1 MPDLSAPITPQEA
14 ERVWKSQA
22 RPSARG
28 VATAMTRAGRPIH
41 FTTVARWQRQGL
53 MTIARSNDPVAG
65 VQGVP
70 AAGSEDPFAELP
82 PPVTPLEAKRVWDE
96 QRRPS
101 SRSVAKALTRVG
113 RPVHFTT
120 VARWKKREW
129 QVEPR
134 LEHPFAAVMRKVDL
148 FVPMLTGDPTTKAV
162 DIMAGI
168 RARTA
173 ERQSMTEDQDCDPII
188 RQSYVTL
195 IILVR
200 LLQLK
205 LIALKPLEIA
215 EFGKTVS
222 QASLAATEAQVQL
235 QALQRAKN
243 APR

>member
-1 MPDLSAPITPQEA
+1 
-14 ERVWKSQA
+14 
-22 RPSARG
+22 
-28 VATAMTRAGRPIH
+28 VATAMTRAGRPVH

-53 MTIARSNDPVAG
+53 MTIARSSGP
-65 VQGVP
+65 
-70 AAGSEDPFAELP
+70 EDPFAELP
-82 PPVTPLEAKRVWDE
+82 SPVTPLEAKRVWDE

-101 SRSVAKALTRVG
+101 SRRVAKALTRVG

-120 VARWKKREW
+120 IARWKKREW

-134 LEHPFAAVMRKVDL
+134 LEHPLAAVMRKVDL

-235 QALQRAKN
+235 QALQRAKT
-243 APR
+243 AGG

>member
-1 MPDLSAPITPQEA
+1 L
-14 ERVWKSQA
+14 
-22 RPSARG
+22 PS
-28 VATAMTRAGRPIH
+28 
-41 FTTVARWQRQGL
+41 
-53 MTIARSNDPVAG
+53 
-65 VQGVP
+65 
-70 AAGSEDPFAELP
+70 
-82 PPVTPLEAKRVWDE
+82 PVTPLEAKRVWDE

-101 SRSVAKALTRVG
+101 SRRVAKALTRVG

-120 VARWKKREW
+120 IARWKKREW

-188 RQSYVTL
+188 RQSYITL

-205 LIALKPLEIA
+205 LTALKPLEIA
-215 EFGKTVS
+215 EFGRTVS
-222 QASLAATEAQVQL
+222 QASLAATEARVQL
-235 QALQRAKN
+235 QALQRAKT
-243 APR
+243 AAR

>member
-1 MPDLSAPITPQEA
+1 MPDLPAPITPQEA
-14 ERVWKSQA
+14 EGVWKSQA
-22 RPSARG
+22 RPSART
-28 VATAMTRAGRPIH
+28 VATAMTRAGRPVH

-53 MTIARSNDPVAG
+53 MTIARSSDTVAG
-65 VQGVP
+65 MQAVP

-82 PPVTPLEAKRVWDE
+82 PPVTPLEAKRVWEE

-134 LEHPFAAVMRKVDL
+134 LEHPLAGVMRKVDL
-148 FVPMLTGDPTTKAV
+148 FVPLLTGDPTTKAA

-168 RARTA
+168 EARAT
-173 ERQSMTEDQDCDPII
+173 ERQSMTEDQDWPPII
-188 RQSYVTL
+188 RQIYITL

-205 LIALKPLEIA
+205 LIALNPLEVA
-215 EFGKTVS
+215 EFGRTVS
-222 QASLAATEAQVQL
+222 QACQAATEANVQL
-235 QALQRAKN
+235 QALQRAKD
-243 APR
+243 ADR